1 MMQGA
6 FPPRRVLLSRPGFV
20 VLCSP
25 PTPSRS
31 QSTSQGDCLYDRR
44 TLRGGPPQ
52 FPCPPSAHPAPPT
65 PEGPSALHLQELRAF
80 RGLRRDFPDSAP
92 SGPLAGLASR
102 GGRIH
107 VMLRAERL
115 LPRLQAFDTPL
126 QCQVFPPRT
135 GSLLPGALALTR
147 TGLAPAGEHEL
158 ARLRLF
164 LTHHLLPR
172 RAALWAREIEA
183 RYAHIAKPEISQKFR
198 RASPLDNLRAA
209 R

>member
-6 FPPRRVLLSRPGFV
+6 FPPGRVLLSQPGFA

-25 PTPSRS
+25 PTPSRCR
-31 QSTSQGDCLYDRR
+31 TISQGHCLYGQRSS
-44 TLRGGPPQ
+44 RGGPPQ
-52 FPCPPSAHPAPPT
+52 FPCPPSAHPAPHT

-80 RGLRRDFPDSAP
+80 LGLRRDQPDSAP

-115 LPRLQAFDTPL
+115 LPRHRAFDAPL
-126 QCQVFPPRT
+126 QCPAFPLCT

-147 TGLAPAGEHEL
+147 TGLTPAGEHEL
-158 ARLRLF
+158 ARDRLA
-164 LTHHLLPR
+164 LNHHLPSWR
-172 RAALWAREIEA
+172 PALWARSIRSRPDASTYQATRA
-183 RYAHIAKPEISQKFR
+183 RWMKRQR
-198 RASPLDNLRAA
+198 RGPP
-209 R
+209 